1 MKPTKFHVLGL
12 SALILTIVTASAGA
26 QGGPPATASP
36 AADRSAKAAAGVAR
50 FKLGRFE
57 VIALSDGTIPLDVH
71 PLLKG
76 ASKGAIDA
84 LLHREFQKN
93 PVETSINA
101 FLVDTGSRVI
111 LIDTGAGELFGPV
124 GGRLP
129 QSLAAAGYRPE
140 SITDIL
146 ITHIHTDHSGGLTL
160 GGKIAFPN
168 ATVHVGAADADFF
181 LNPANVGHGLEA
193 NHLEEAR
200 KTVEPYRRA
209 NKLEVFSGPTQL
221 FPGVMGLPTPG
232 HTPGHSFYRV
242 ESEGEAIEFWGD
254 IVHIGPVQLPRPE
267 ITITFDVDQD
277 AARAQR
283 TRQFKA
289 AARERK
295 LIAVSHFNFPGIGH
309 LRAASKGYEWVP
321 APHVNRD

>member
-1 MKPTKFHVLGL
+1 MKLTKLHVLGL
-12 SALILTIVTASAGA
+12 SALILTIATASAGA
-26 QGGPPATASP
+26 QGRPPATASP
-36 AADRSAKAAAGVAR
+36 AADPCVKPAAGVAR
-50 FKLGRFE
+50 FKVGRFQ
-57 VIALSDGTIPLDVH
+57 VIALSDGTIPLDLH

-76 ASKGAIDA
+76 VAKGTIDA

-93 PVETSINA
+93 PVETSVNA
-101 FLVDTGSRVI
+101 FLVDTGSQVI
-111 LIDTGAGELFGPV
+111 LIDTGVGELFGPV

-140 SITDIL
+140 SITDIF
-146 ITHIHTDHSGGLTL
+146 ITHIHPDHSGGLTR

-168 ATVHVGAADADFF
+168 ATVHVGAADAEFF

-193 NHLEEAR
+193 IRLEEAR
-200 KTVEPYRRA
+200 KTVEPYQRA
-209 NKLEVFSGPTQL
+209 NRLKVFSGPTQL

-242 ESEGEAIEFWGD
+242 ESEGESIEFWGD

-267 ITITFDVDQD
+267 ITIAFDVDQN

-283 TRQFKA
+283 KRQFTA

-295 LIAVSHFNFPGIGH
+295 LLGVAHFNFPGIGR
-309 LRAASKGYEWVP
+309 LRAAGKGYEWVP